1 MTVLRDDT
9 FARRGRRRPRRRYV
23 SALVFVLI
31 FISLALL
38 VLSRLD
44 HPYVAAIRDRV
55 TPALTPV
62 LTALSGP
69 LAPVRRLGDRLELL
83 LADQEE
89 IEKLR
94 AEIQQ
99 LRGWQWKAQDLERQ
113 LAALSD
119 LNRRRVTED
128 IPFVTARVIADSR
141 GPFTRSVVIDAGAN
155 QGLREGYTVINA
167 DGLIGRLVDVTPVA
181 ARVLL
186 LTDAASRIPVE
197 VGTGQVRAIATG
209 NNGPNPILKFLPRD
223 AELKAGQVVAT
234 SGRGGLFPRA
244 LRIGVVEIEGSRLRV
259 RSFARLDRLEFVSI
273 LKFESPAL
281 PLTTGTV
288 EPTRVKARA
297 RIGNADPTG
306 EPTANE

>member
-44 HPYVAAIRDRV
+44 HPYVAAIRQTV

-69 LAPVRRLGDRLELL
+69 LAPVRRLGDRLEMLM
-83 LADQEE
+83 AEQDE
-89 IEKLR
+89 IAKLR
-94 AEIQQ
+94 AEVQQ
-99 LRGWQWKAQDLERQ
+99 LRGWQWKARDLERQ

-128 IPFVTARVIADSR
+128 IAFVTARVIADSR
-141 GPFTRSVVIDAGAN
+141 GPFARSVVIDAGQN
-155 QGLREGYTVINA
+155 QGLREGFPVVNA
-167 DGLIGRLVDVTPVA
+167 DGLIGRIVDVTPEA

-197 VGTGQVRAIATG
+197 IGTSQVRAIATG
-209 NNGPNPILKFLPRD
+209 NNGPDPNLKFLPRD
-223 AELKAGQVVAT
+223 AELKAGQVIAT

-244 LRIGVVEIEGSRLRV
+244 LRVGTIDMQRGRPVLKP
-259 RSFARLDRLEFVSI
+259 FARLDRIEFVSV
-273 LKFESPAL
+273 LKFDSPAL

-288 EPTRVKARA
+288 EPTRVKGRV
-297 RIGNADPTG
+297 NAGLD
-306 EPTANE
+306 EAADDE